1 MCMYVLC
8 AGVELRLCPLTLC
21 PPQGPARPRHWSL
34 DGTFDK
40 VGVIDSGYHEVVP
53 AMSLAAQKL
62 KLGIVPKATLEC
74 CLSRDP
80 SYFIVLQPAPAT
92 ARTLK
97 STNTPYN
104 QETRLTPRRE
114 ALTADLSLV
123 GSKDPENR
131 IPAFCLDA
139 RFP

>member
-8 AGVELRLCPLTLC
+8 AGVVLTLCPLTLW
-21 PPQGPARPRHWSL
+21 PPQGSAGSRHWSL
-34 DGTFDK
+34 DGAIDK

-53 AMSLAAQKL
+53 ATSLAAQKL

-80 SYFIVLQPAPAT
+80 SYFIVLQPASAT

-97 STNTPYN
+97 PKNTP
-104 QETRLTPRRE
+104 
-114 ALTADLSLV
+114 
-123 GSKDPENR
+123 
-131 IPAFCLDA
+131 
-139 RFP
+139 